1 VAGEERTGNVSADRQ
16 RASGGEFAY
25 LDQALWKQF
34 REAESP
40 EQFTLAWLALL
51 CRFIDGA
58 GGGVLVLGEPDTG
71 PFEPVAFFPEE
82 GACDAAL
89 TAAAERAMAERQ
101 GVVLGH
107 GDGAQNTGVAA
118 PILIDGRLYGVV
130 AVELR
135 GQQGNVRNV
144 MRQLQWGIA
153 WIEVLLRREQTADDE
168 QQRERTTAAFD
179 LVAAVLEQERFKDA
193 CNAVVNDLAVR
204 LGCDPVSIGFV
215 KRDHIEVKAISH
227 AAQFG
232 RRMNLI
238 RSIGAAMD
246 EAVDQQAVVL
256 YPPHPE
262 WEYRV
267 TEAHAG
273 LSASEQGAALLTIP
287 LHSLGEVF
295 GALTFQAAPGHVFDD
310 AQIELCDAVA
320 SVIGPILEEKR
331 RNDRNI
337 LIKLG
342 ESLWTQVRR
351 LFGPRYFGRKLATAV
366 ALAVVAFFA
375 LVGGEYRVTSPAVIE
390 GLVQRSIVAPFDGYL
405 ASQSARAGEIVEQ
418 DQPLATMDDKDLALE
433 RIRWST
439 NRQQRLAEYDR
450 ALAGQERAEANIVLT
465 QVKQA
470 EAQMALLD
478 EQLARTRIK
487 SPFAGMVVS
496 GDLSQRVGSA
506 VQRGEELFT
515 IAPLHEYRV
524 ILKVDE
530 GDIKDVNVGQTGALL
545 VTSVPGEAL
554 EYSVERITPV
564 SVQDKGRNYFR
575 VEARLHRVSEQ
586 LRPGMEG
593 VGKTRVE
600 NRLLIRIWTEKLLT
614 WMRMAAWKWM
624 P

>member
-1 VAGEERTGNVSADRQ
+1 
-16 RASGGEFAY
+16 
-25 LDQALWKQF
+25 
-34 REAESP
+34 
-40 EQFTLAWLALL
+40 
-51 CRFIDGA
+51 
-58 GGGVLVLGEPDTG
+58 
-71 PFEPVAFFPEE
+71 
-82 GACDAAL
+82 
-89 TAAAERAMAERQ
+89 
-101 GVVLGH
+101 
-107 GDGAQNTGVAA
+107 
-118 PILIDGRLYGVV
+118 
-130 AVELR
+130 
-135 GQQGNVRNV
+135 
-144 MRQLQWGIA
+144 
-153 WIEVLLRREQTADDE
+153 
-168 QQRERTTAAFD
+168 
-179 LVAAVLEQERFKDA
+179 
-193 CNAVVNDLAVR
+193 
-204 LGCDPVSIGFV
+204 
-215 KRDHIEVKAISH
+215 
-227 AAQFG
+227 
-232 RRMNLI
+232 
-238 RSIGAAMD
+238 MD

-331 RNDRNI
+331 RNDRHI